1 MKNFFMFIW
10 QNKELIH
17 IFAVRLGNSAYRE
30 LNLETRIRGKVKY
43 VTRSIWYEENK
54 SDHWRSDVHAVRYTN
69 TYAVLYN
76 GDEVDIDEDDI
87 RDYYD
92 RSRITRDLVSE
103 LSDDLHNEW
112 IGYYEDEDGDY
123 CLDGEL
129 SDYI

>member
-17 IFAVRLGNSAYRE
+17 IFAVRLSNIAYRE
-30 LNLETRIRGKVKY
+30 LNLETRMRGKVKY
-43 VTRSIWYEENK
+43 VTRSICYEENQ
-54 SDHWRSDVHAVRYTN
+54 SDHWSSDVHAVRYTN

-112 IGYYEDEDGDY
+112 IEYYEDEDGDY

>member
-1 MKNFFMFIW
+1 M
-10 QNKELIH
+10 
-17 IFAVRLGNSAYRE
+17 RLGNSAYRE
-30 LNLETRIRGKVKY
+30 LNLETRMRGKVKY
-43 VTRSIWYEENK
+43 VTRSIWYEENQ
-54 SDHWRSDVHAVRYTN
+54 SDHWSSDVHAVRYTN

-112 IGYYEDEDGDY
+112 IEYYEDEDGGY

>member
-1 MKNFFMFIW
+1 MI
-10 QNKELIH
+10 
-17 IFAVRLGNSAYRE
+17 RNSAVEYIK
-30 LNLETRIRGKVKY
+30 LETRMRGNVKY
-43 VTRSIWYEENK
+43 VTRSIWYEENQ
-54 SDHWRSDVHAVRYTN
+54 SDHWRSDIHAVRYTN

-103 LSDDLHNEW
+103 LSNDLHNEW
-112 IGYYEDEDGDY
+112 IEYYEDEDGDY

>member
-10 QNKELIH
+10 QNKELVH
-17 IFAVRLGNSAYRE
+17 IFAMRLGNSAYRE
-30 LNLETRIRGKVKY
+30 LNLETRMRGIVKY
-43 VTRSIWYEENK
+43 VTRSIWYEENQ
-54 SDHWRSDVHAVRYTN
+54 SEHWSSDVHAVRYTN
-69 TYAVLYN
+69 PYAVLYN

-112 IGYYEDEDGDY
+112 IEYYEDEDGDY